1 MSLAPHAAP
10 RPAPLATT
18 ARRTGMLGV
27 EPLLRGEGTHAVG
40 GGRVPVAGLLL
51 IVLVCGGL
59 YGAVMGGYSLNAEQM
74 LYSALKVPLLLVVS
88 TLVCLPNFY
97 VLNAVLGVAGDFR
110 AALRGI
116 LSAQATLAVT
126 LAALSP
132 VTAFLYV
139 SGDSYEFFKLLNGAM
154 FFVGSLAAQRTL
166 ARHYAPLLA
175 RDRRH
180 RRALLGWPVLYVFVA
195 MQLAYVLRPF
205 VGNPALP
212 TTFLRETWWGNVYVD
227 LAWALRGL

>member
-1 MSLAPHAAP
+1 VAPPAPDRAALPRAAAP
-10 RPAPLATT
+10 RRA
-18 ARRTGMLGV
+18 GLGV
-27 EPLLRGEGTHAVG
+27 ELLLRGEGVHAVG
-40 GGRVPVAGLLL
+40 GGRVPVARLLL
-51 IVLVCGGL
+51 IVAVCGGC
-59 YGAVMGGYSLNAEQM
+59 YGAVMGGCALNAEQM

-88 TLVCLPNFY
+88 ALVCLPNFY
-97 VLNAVLGVAGDFR
+97 VLNAVLGLSGDFA

-132 VTAFLYV
+132 ITAFLYV
-139 SGDSYEFFKLLNGAM
+139 CGDHYEFFKLLNGAM
-154 FFVGSLAAQRTL
+154 FAVGSLAAQRTL

-175 RDRRH
+175 RNRRH
-180 RRALLGWPVLYVFVA
+180 RRALLGWPLLYVFVA